1 MDFSTTAKQD
11 QEVDS
16 ALQLT
21 RKRIQ
26 EANKM
31 STLLNREKTRNEMHL
46 TPLRE
51 NAKKLSFL
59 QDATKANDGNL
70 YLKEL
75 M

>member
-1 MDFSTTAKQD
+1 M
-11 QEVDS
+11 DS

-31 STLLNREKTRNEMHL
+31 SALLQREKARNEAHL

-59 QDATKANDGNL
+59 QEATKANDGNI
-70 YLKEL
+70 Y
-75 M
+75 